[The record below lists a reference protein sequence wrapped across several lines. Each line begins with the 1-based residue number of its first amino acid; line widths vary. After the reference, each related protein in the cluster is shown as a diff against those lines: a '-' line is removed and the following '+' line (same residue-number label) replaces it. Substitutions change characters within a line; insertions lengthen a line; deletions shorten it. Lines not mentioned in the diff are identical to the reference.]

1 MTEEELSKLT
11 DQELLEEAKKTK
23 LSPIANAFF
32 VGFLMGIIIYS
43 VAKNT
48 WGFLTLIPLYLIYL
62 FIKESKKDK
71 AVQQLLKDR
80 NLK

>member
-11 DQELLEEAKKTK
+11 DQELLDEANKTK

-71 AVQQLLKDR
+71 AIQKLLKAR